1 MIDDFQWAD
10 PASLDLVDHLSGALG
25 TGRVIIVV
33 AVRTHATDQ
42 ADGLITALSSISRL
56 PTHVRLTL
64 RGLSADETRQVVA
77 HEIGRE
83 PMEQSVKAIYERAEG
98 NPFFIGELVRL
109 VADDPDT
116 SAEDLVRQRVPT
128 AVGEVVRRRLSLLPE
143 ETISLLEAAAVVG
156 RESEI
161 GVLARVADRDLEAC
175 LDAAEPALAHHV
187 LMEPP
192 GSIGTFRFTHA
203 LVQDAVLATVSTRRR
218 ALLHRRAAE
227 AIVEVSGDT
236 EDTAEIIAAHLV
248 EAVPLGGRRA
258 AAEALERAATVAE
271 GRFAYETALELLQRA
286 VVLRGASGS
295 MPSDLEAELLAIC
308 RLTEIRRRVHG
319 YNGGVDD
326 VPLDRAR
333 QLADRT
339 GRHDLLVELLWAEWA
354 AAKVGGDVAVAD
366 HLAAQFAELST
377 SADDPVVR
385 RLGSGVHGIHLGQIG
400 RAGEAAAQL
409 DIALQVERDDDGRLG
424 KPTIGEG
431 RAEERDL
438 FLYGYWALTHEVVGD
453 LDDGPQRFAD
463 VAAAQPGPYYELA
476 ALNFDSYAGAIIGD
490 VDRAARAGRRVIA
503 ADPGIDF
510 PFFTGGSALNLAWAL
525 SEMGEVEE
533 AVDLYDEWLP
543 IMVGSGIR
551 TGLPLYH
558 AHHALVLLRAER
570 LADAEAAARSVV
582 AGGRGDGRASVGAD
596 RRDGPGRG
604 AAGRRRGPRRG
615 RRRPRGHD
623 RPRHGGGRARAGAAG
638 SSHRPP
644 PRPRRADGR
653 GPPFGRRRVLTRRPG
668 RAPLSGL
675 GGSALRGW

>member
-1 MIDDFQWAD
+1 MV
-10 PASLDLVDHLSGALG
+10 SSG
-25 TGRVIIVV
+25 RSESRR
-33 AVRTHATDQ
+33 RT
-42 ADGLITALSSISRL
+42 
-56 PTHVRLTL
+56 
-64 RGLSADETRQVVA
+64 
-77 HEIGRE
+77 
-83 PMEQSVKAIYERAEG
+83 
-98 NPFFIGELVRL
+98 
-109 VADDPDT
+109 T
-116 SAEDLVRQRVPT
+116 SPT
-128 AVGEVVRRRLSLLPE
+128 AVGTRRLSLLPE

-161 GVLARVADRDLEAC
+161 GVLARVADRDLETC

-271 GRFAYETALELLQRA
+271 GRFAYETALNLLQRA

-295 MPSDLEAELLAIC
+295 MPSDLAAELLAIC

-326 VPLDRAR
+326 VPLERAR

-377 SADDPVVR
+377 SADDSVVR

-453 LDDGPQRFAD
+453 LDDGPQRFAE
-463 VAAAQPGPYYELA
+463 VASAQPGP
-476 ALNFDSYAGAIIGD
+476 
-490 VDRAARAGRRVIA
+490 
-503 ADPGIDF
+503 
-510 PFFTGGSALNLAWAL
+510 
-525 SEMGEVEE
+525 
-533 AVDLYDEWLP
+533 
-543 IMVGSGIR
+543 
-551 TGLPLYH
+551 
-558 AHHALVLLRAER
+558 
-570 LADAEAAARSVV
+570 
-582 AGGRGDGRASVGAD
+582 
-596 RRDGPGRG
+596 
-604 AAGRRRGPRRG
+604 
-615 RRRPRGHD
+615 
-623 RPRHGGGRARAGAAG
+623 
-638 SSHRPP
+638 
-644 PRPRRADGR
+644 
-653 GPPFGRRRVLTRRPG
+653 
-668 RAPLSGL
+668 
-675 GGSALRGW
+675 